1 MRWGDNVA
9 VSEEQRKPAHVVVI
23 GNEKGGTGKSTI
35 AMHMAVAF
43 ANAGGRVGVIDL
55 DPRQRSVTRYVE
67 NRVET
72 VRKTNIILPVP
83 TVYTMA
89 GDGIEE
95 LAELA
100 LAAIHNEDLLI
111 IDTPGAATELSR
123 AGHVFADTLITP
135 LNDSFVDLDVLGRVE
150 PETYRVL
157 HPSHYAELVWDTRKE
172 RARQG
177 RMPLRWFV
185 LRNRLSHLDA
195 RNKRAM
201 EDAISALAERI
212 GFTPVAG
219 LGERVIYRELFLSGL
234 TLLDLRRPGVAIDLS
249 VSHIA
254 ARQELRALFTAIGF
268 TDVIPNS

>member
-1 MRWGDNVA
+1 M
-9 VSEEQRKPAHVVVI
+9 VVV

-43 ANAGGRVGVIDL
+43 ANAGGRVGVVDL
-55 DPRQRSVTRYVE
+55 DPRQRSVSRFVE
-67 NRVET
+67 NRLDT
-72 VRKTNIILPVP
+72 VRRSGVALAVP
-83 TVYTMA
+83 TVYPMV
-89 GDGIEE
+89 GQGIEE
-95 LAELA
+95 LAQVA
-100 LAAIHNEDLLI
+100 MAAIREQDLLI
-111 IDTPGAATELSR
+111 IDTPGSATELSK

-135 LNDSFVDLDVLGRVE
+135 LNDSFIDLDVLGRVD
-150 PETYRVL
+150 PETYKVL

-172 RARQG
+172 RAMANRA
-177 RMPLRWFV
+177 PLRWFV

-201 EDAISALAERI
+201 EEAIDALAARI

-234 TLLDLRRPGVAIDLS
+234 TLFDVRTPGVEIDLS

-254 ARQELRALFTAIGF
+254 ARQELRTLFNAVGF
-268 TDVIPNS
+268 TDIIAAA